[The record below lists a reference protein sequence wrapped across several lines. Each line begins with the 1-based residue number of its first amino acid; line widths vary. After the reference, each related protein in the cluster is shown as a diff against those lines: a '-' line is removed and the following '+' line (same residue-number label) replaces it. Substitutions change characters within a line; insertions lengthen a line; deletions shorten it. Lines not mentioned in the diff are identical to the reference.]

1 MFGSDIAMADDDLT
15 LTNALTGADRSAAE
29 TPAAAPGWIGNYRLI
44 RKLGQG
50 GMGTV
55 FEAEQQRPQRS
66 VALKVVSGGAFAS
79 VDFLRLFERE
89 ISALARLKH
98 PGIASIYEA
107 GQTDDGQR
115 FFTMELVAGET
126 LAEYLARKPLPA
138 RELLQLFLSICE
150 AVTYAHQRGVI
161 HRDLKPSNIMVHEE
175 GGVPAVKVLD
185 FGLARINDENAP
197 APVTQVGTIRGTL
210 AYMSPEQVRGNPEEI
225 DIRADVY
232 ALGAILYEAL
242 SGRLPHDPGRVTI
255 HEAARI
261 ICEEPP
267 ERLEKVSLRRGRAD
281 ADLCTIVHTAIEKDA
296 SRRYASVSALAEDIV
311 RYLGSQPI
319 QARPPSTIYQ
329 VRKLVARHR
338 LAFGFAATVLVLVV
352 AFAIAVAVQ
361 ARRIALERD
370 RANQQAETSQQVS
383 SFLTGLFGISNPSRA
398 RGNAVTARE
407 ILDKGAEKIQAE
419 LKGQPEVRAS
429 LLYTMSEAYDGLGLF
444 PEARKLAEEALEIR
458 RKRFG
463 PRNLDVALTLERLAT
478 TAANQGELA
487 AAIAY
492 DRQAL
497 EIRRALLGNED
508 LRVAESLTSL
518 GTTLYSKGDLQES
531 IQLLREA
538 LAISRKLEGPDGTHT
553 SNATQQLG
561 MAVLKARDYAA
572 AEPLL
577 RDAIRQYELHE
588 GETSVDLASTLND
601 LGNLLSMRGDLAGA
615 ESAYR
620 RSRAISARI
629 FGPNHPNTAILDENL
644 AMNLRRQRRYEEAE
658 KLVRDAMA
666 RFVKALGDQH
676 PRYSVFLEGL
686 GDVLR
691 DRGDLKGAGEIYRRA
706 MEFDLRNP
714 KGTGTHVSVSYTRL
728 GDLLTRMGDPAAGEP
743 LLHKGLEIVEKS
755 QGPGSPEVAEYQG
768 QLGTCLAKLGR
779 FQEAE
784 PLLIASYQTTEH
796 TLGAT
801 HTETK
806 QARTALADL
815 YAAWGRPEE
824 SAKYRR

>member
-1 MFGSDIAMADDDLT
+1 MPDDDRT
-15 LTNALTGADRSAAE
+15 LTNVFTDAERTAAGP
-29 TPAAAPGWIGNYRLI
+29 PAAALGRIGNYRLI

-55 FEAEQQRPQRS
+55 FEAEQQQPKRS

-79 VDFLRLFERE
+79 EDFLRLFERE

-107 GQTDDGQR
+107 GQTEDGQR
-115 FFTMELVAGET
+115 FFTMELVAGES
-126 LAEYLARKPLPA
+126 LSEYLARKPLSTKS
-138 RELLQLFLSICE
+138 LLQLFVSICE

-175 GGVPAVKVLD
+175 SGVPAIKVLD

-197 APVTQVGTIRGTL
+197 TYVTQAGSIRGTL

-242 SGRLPHDPGRVTI
+242 SGRLPHAIGQATI

-267 ERLEKVSLRRGRAD
+267 ERLEKVLAGRDRAD
-281 ADLCTIVHTAIEKDA
+281 ADLCTIVHTALENDA
-296 SRRYASVSALAEDIV
+296 ARRYASVSALSEDIT
-311 RYLGSQPI
+311 RYLANQPI
-319 QARPPSTIYQ
+319 QARPPSTVYQ
-329 VRKLVARHR
+329 IRKLVARHR
-338 LAFGFAATVLVLVV
+338 LGFGFAATVLVLLV
-352 AFAIAVAVQ
+352 AFAVAVAVQ

-370 RANQQAETSQQVS
+370 RANQQAETAQQVS

-407 ILDKGAEKIQAE
+407 ILDKGAEKIQSE
-419 LKGQPEVRAS
+419 LKAQPVVRAS

-458 RKRFG
+458 SKLFG
-463 PRNLDVALTLERLAT
+463 PRNLEVALTLERLAT
-478 TAANQGELA
+478 TAANQGDLTA
-487 AAIAY
+487 SIAY
-492 DRQAL
+492 DRKSL
-497 EIRRALLGNED
+497 ETRRALLGNEN

-538 LAISRKLEGPDGTHT
+538 LAISRKLEGPDGLHT

-588 GETSVDLASTLND
+588 GETSVNLASTLND

-615 ESAYR
+615 EAAYR
-620 RSRAISARI
+620 RCRAISAKV
-629 FGPNHPNTAILDENL
+629 FGPDHPNTAILDENL
-644 AMNLRRQRRYEEAE
+644 AMNLRRQRRYDEAE
-658 KLVRDAMA
+658 ALVRDSMA
-666 RFVKALGDQH
+666 RFVKALGEQH

-686 GDVLR
+686 GDILR
-691 DRGDLKGAGEIYRRA
+691 DRGDLNGAGEVYRRGL
-706 MEFDLRNP
+706 EFDLRNQ
-714 KGTGTHVSVSYTRL
+714 KGTGTHLGASYCRL
-728 GDLLTRMGDPAAGEP
+728 GDLLTRTGDPVGAEP
-743 LLHKGLEIVEKS
+743 LLRKGLEIVEKS
-755 QGPGSPEVAEYQG
+755 QGSGSPEVAEYQG
-768 QLGTCLAKLGR
+768 QLGVCLLKLRR
-779 FQEAE
+779 FPEAE
-784 PLLIASYQTTEH
+784 PLLIASYHTREH
-796 TLGAT
+796 TLGAR
-801 HTETK
+801 HTET
-806 QARTALADL
+806 QHSRTALANL

-824 SAKYRR
+824 AAKYKR